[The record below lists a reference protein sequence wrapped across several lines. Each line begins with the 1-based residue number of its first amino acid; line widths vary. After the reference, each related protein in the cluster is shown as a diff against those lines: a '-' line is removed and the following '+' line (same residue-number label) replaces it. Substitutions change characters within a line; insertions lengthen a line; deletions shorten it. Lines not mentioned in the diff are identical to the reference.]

1 MDHLLAELDYYNE
14 RIHPQC
20 YAVFQAR
27 VKDIFKEYR
36 IPITCQIRSRNDQ
49 KKIKAQLWL
58 LNVESQEWF
67 HNDMKEPIS
76 KRLVEKFTFCVDNY

>member
-27 VKDIFKEYR
+27 V
-36 IPITCQIRSRNDQ
+36 PITCQIRSRNDQ